1 MIRRIL
7 KYIGVILTV
16 LVGLFCTIIIIDG
29 FFIHYHFWIY
39 PPRYDLSSYISICR
53 NSIRLENAI
62 FRHNP
67 YVEYND
73 DSFRNWLVK
82 VNDKWYDVY
91 GYDSLDSTLVV
102 NEQTDSLVTYKFKS
116 KYYRNKFQICFHET
130 EVVDMSSDDKIPW
143 DDITWHSGIYK
154 FSYLSI
160 SSKMRNVI
168 HSCYPPVTKFEL
180 KLINIRHNIRFM
192 YDDIKRFFEQTFTK
206 SSSDLLDQYITS
218 DLIHIRHPLIYI
230 PFPLDKGYIFGGD
243 VLKNFNLMTEYV
255 HDQNFYAILAEIPS
269 DIKRLG
275 KVIACDENG
284 VLLSLDRSKTPIMRV
299 RLKRLKED
307 ELFYASFFK
316 YKKKHLR
323 KMISEEEYQIIDAYD
338 KTAINSY
345 EMYDKRI
352 FVNMRK
358 MLSEL
363 DYEEVSNQC
372 GWE

>member
-16 LVGLFCTIIIIDG
+16 LLGLFCTIIIIDG

-39 PPRYDLSSYISICR
+39 PPRYDLEYDISIYR

-73 DSFRNWLVK
+73 DGVRNWLVK
-82 VNDKWYDVY
+82 VNNKWYDAY
-91 GYDSLDSTLVV
+91 DDDSLDSTLVI

-116 KYYRNKFQICFHET
+116 KYYRNKFEICFDET
-130 EVVDMSSDDKIPW
+130 EVVDMSSDEMIPW

-154 FSYLSI
+154 FSELSI
-160 SSKMRNVI
+160 SRKRRNLIV
-168 HSCYPPVTKFEL
+168 SRYPPVTKFEL

-192 YDDIKRFFEQTFTK
+192 YDDIKRIFEQTFTK
-206 SSSDLLDQYITS
+206 SSSDLLDQYVTS

-243 VLKNFNLMTEYV
+243 VLMNFNLVTEYV
-255 HDQNFYAILAEIPS
+255 HDQNFYAVLAEIPS

-284 VLLSLDRSKTPIMRV
+284 VLLSLDRSKTPIMKL

-316 YKKKHLR
+316 YKKKHIR

-338 KTAINSY
+338 KAATNTY

-352 FVNMRK
+352 FINMRK

-363 DYEEVSNQC
+363 NYEEVAKQC
-372 GWE
+372 EWK

>member
-16 LVGLFCTIIIIDG
+16 LLGLFCTIIIIDG

-39 PPRYDLSSYISICR
+39 PPRYDLDYDISIYR

-73 DSFRNWLVK
+73 DGVRNWLVK
-82 VNDKWYDVY
+82 VNNKWYDAY
-91 GYDSLDSTLVV
+91 DDDSLDSTLVV

-116 KYYRNKFQICFHET
+116 KYYRNKFEICFDET
-130 EVVDMSSDDKIPW
+130 EVVDMSSDEMIPW

-154 FSYLSI
+154 FSELSI
-160 SSKMRNVI
+160 SRKRRNLIV
-168 HSCYPPVTKFEL
+168 SRYPPVTKFEL

-192 YDDIKRFFEQTFTK
+192 YDDIKRIFEQTFTK
-206 SSSDLLDQYITS
+206 SSSDLLDQYVTS

-243 VLKNFNLMTEYV
+243 VLMNFNLVTEYV
-255 HDQNFYAILAEIPS
+255 HDQNFYAVLAEIPS

-284 VLLSLDRSKTPIMRV
+284 VLLSLDRSKTPIMKL

-316 YKKKHLR
+316 YKKKHIR

-338 KTAINSY
+338 KAATNTY

-352 FVNMRK
+352 FINMRK

-363 DYEEVSNQC
+363 NYEEVAKQC
-372 GWE
+372 EWK